1 LPAQTIDPDPI
12 PAPARWSPAARIAF
26 RFFFCYCMQYALFC
40 DHRTLFCRIPRI
52 GATVQD
58 KAALLYLLP
67 ARWLGQHLFHLT
79 GAAAVIHPS
88 AFADRALDWIA
99 AGLMLAV
106 ALVATLIWSLLDETR
121 STARKRLAYPML
133 FGWLRWTLRLTI
145 IISLVWYASIK
156 VFPIQIESPSLAV
169 LNERVGDTSP
179 MTMLWTV
186 LGMNHTYEL
195 VCGLVEFTAVV
206 LLFYRRTALAG
217 AMLALVIMANIVL
230 FDVFFDVPV
239 RLYAGN
245 LLLMT
250 LVLIA
255 PDVPALWRF
264 FWERRPAMP
273 NATWNLSASPR
284 WLRLAAMT
292 LEIVLALTS
301 VKLFTY
307 SYHQTRG
314 ELAGERHP
322 AAISGQWHIDT
333 SIGTSSEMAPGQTQV
348 LLSGSGSPQTDLFL
362 EPSGRVNL
370 RSADRRLWGGGRYSP
385 DRHEIIL
392 VSAMRDT
399 LLYNFSQPDA
409 DHLIL
414 TPAPSFTRY
423 PTLTLTRVPLP
434 QSYPL
439 YERKPHLVEEWGFER

>member
-1 LPAQTIDPDPI
+1 LSAQTLDPDTI
-12 PAPARWSPAARIAF
+12 PAPGRWSAATRVAF
-26 RFFFCYCMQYALFC
+26 RFVFCYAMQYALFC
-40 DHRTLFCRIPRI
+40 DHRTLFCRIPHF
-52 GATVQD
+52 GPMVQD
-58 KAALLYLLP
+58 KVALLYLLP
-67 ARWLGQHLFHLT
+67 AQWLGQHLFHLT
-79 GAAAVIHPS
+79 GAAAVIHSS

-99 AGLMLAV
+99 AGIMLAL
-106 ALVATLIWSLLDETR
+106 ALVATLVWTVVDENR
-121 STARKRLAYPML
+121 AARPLAYPML
-133 FGWLRWTLRLTI
+133 FGWLRWTLRMTI
-145 IISLVWYASIK
+145 VISIVWYASIK

-179 MTMLWTV
+179 MTMLWTL

-195 VCGLVEFTAVV
+195 VCGLVELAAVV

-217 AMLALVIMANIVL
+217 AILALVIMANIVL

-255 PDVPALWRF
+255 PDTPALLRF
-264 FWERRPAMP
+264 FWTHRPAAP
-273 NATWNLSASPR
+273 AATWTLSASPR
-284 WLRLAAMT
+284 WLRVAAMVF
-292 LEIVLALTS
+292 EIVLALTS
-301 VKLFTY
+301 IKLFTY

-322 AAISGQWHIDT
+322 AVLSGQWHIDT
-333 SIGTSSEMAPGQTQV
+333 SLAADGRQPLP

-370 RSADRRLWGGGRYSP
+370 RSADRRLWGGGRYSSSQ
-385 DRHEIIL
+385 HELTL
-392 VSAMRDT
+392 VSAMRA
-399 LLYNFSQPDA
+399 LLPYTITQPD
-409 DHLIL
+409 DTHLIL
-414 TPAPSFTRY
+414 TPAPGLAGY

-434 QSYPL
+434 RSYPL
-439 YERKPHLVEEWGFER
+439 YERKPQLVEEWGFER

>member
-1 LPAQTIDPDPI
+1 VSAQTIDHDTTAAPPCWT
-12 PAPARWSPAARIAF
+12 PATRIAF

-40 DHRTLFCRIPRI
+40 DHRTLFSRLPVI
-52 GATVQD
+52 GAGLQD
-58 KAALLYLLP
+58 RAARLYLLP
-67 ARWLGQHLFHLT
+67 ARWLGQYLFHLT

-99 AGLMLAV
+99 AGLMLV
-106 ALVATLIWSLLDETR
+106 LALVATLSWSLLDETR
-121 STARKRLAYPML
+121 SPARRRLAYPML

-145 IISLVWYASIK
+145 IISIVWYASIK

-179 MTMLWTV
+179 LTMLWTV

-195 VCGLVEFTAVV
+195 VCGLVELAAVV

-255 PDVPALWRF
+255 PDAPALLRF
-264 FWERRPAMP
+264 FWAHRPARP
-273 NATWNLSASPR
+273 TATWNLSASPR
-284 WLRLAAMT
+284 WLRIAAMT
-292 LEIVLALTS
+292 FEIVLALTS

-322 AAISGQWHIDT
+322 AALSGQWHIDS
-333 SIGTSSEMAPGQTQV
+333 SISADSHEPLP

-370 RSADRRLWGGGRYSP
+370 RSADRRLWGGGRYSAEQ
-385 DRHEIIL
+385 HQLTL
-392 VSAMRDT
+392 VSAMRET
-399 LLYNFSQPDA
+399 LLYNFTQPDA
-409 DHLIL
+409 DHLLL

-423 PTLTLTRVPLP
+423 PAFTLTRVPLP